1 MKRVALRLLLLSRHV
16 RLFWFPLAVVALPD
30 CALSSSIAPSAID
43 SSLGQVVR
51 DKVTHGVIS
60 ASVPRAVTYDFS
72 HGRFGDN
79 LISYL
84 HAKWYAFQED
94 IPLIYKPFPL
104 SSHLM
109 LDELEFR
116 YEQLPTEP
124 RTRCYLGRHHVQIP
138 NISVIYICPYFPEE
152 RTEWNDPRYFCK
164 FDVDWTNPTFRKI
177 ARSMLA
183 PKQALQLIKPPPNV
197 RSIAIHW
204 REGGGYDTPNVF
216 REIPLK
222 FPPSSFYQQS
232 FRKALDRLSGEAV
245 YCHVFTDALN
255 PTPLIAQLQDV
266 LQPTDRVTFAWR
278 KERNG
283 PHTNILEDFFSLF
296 EFEILIR
303 PQSNFS
309 IVPSL
314 LNDYT
319 AVYEPTSY
327 AISADGTVRID
338 QIKVSGA
345 WQ

>member
-1 MKRVALRLLLLSRHV
+1 MKWLGLWLLM
-16 RLFWFPLAVVALPD
+16 
-30 CALSSSIAPSAID
+30 
-43 SSLGQVVR
+43 
-51 DKVTHGVIS
+51 IS

-72 HGRFGDN
+72 AGRFGDN

-84 HAKWYAFQED
+84 HAKWYAFQEG
-94 IPLIYKPFPL
+94 IPVIYKPFFL

-109 LDELEFR
+109 LDELEMR

-124 RTRCYLGRHHVQIP
+124 RIRCYLGRPSQRVP
-138 NISVIYICPYFPEE
+138 NTSVIYICPYFPEE
-152 RTEWNDPRYFCK
+152 PTERSDPRYFCQ
-164 FDVDWTNPTFRKI
+164 FDVDWKNSAFRKV

-183 PKQALQLIKPPPNV
+183 PKRELQLTKPPASV

-222 FPPSSFYQQS
+222 FPPGAFYQQC
-232 FRKALDRLSGEAV
+232 FRRALDRLAGEAV

-255 PTPLIAQLQDV
+255 PVPLIAQLQDV
-266 LQPTDRVTFAWR
+266 LRPTDQVTFGWR

-314 LNDYT
+314 LNDYV
-319 AVYEPTSY
+319 AVYEPTSFSIEPDG
-327 AISADGTVRID
+327 AIHID
-338 QIKVSGA
+338 QIKISGA